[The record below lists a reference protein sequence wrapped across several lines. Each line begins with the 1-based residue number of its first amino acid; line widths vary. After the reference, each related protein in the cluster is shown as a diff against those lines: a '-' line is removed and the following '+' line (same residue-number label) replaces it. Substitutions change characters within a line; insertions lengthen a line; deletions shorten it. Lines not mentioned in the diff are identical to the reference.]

1 MQSIRDLRVK
11 IRSIES
17 IQQITKAMKMVAA
30 ARLKRAE
37 EHLFAARPY
46 ARKIAEVTLDLVELN
61 QWSFHPL
68 IQPHDHQRRVLV
80 MVFTGDRG
88 LAGGFH
94 QKVADGAVQFG
105 RKFQNAELLYYS
117 FGLKGLQRLRRN
129 SIQLFRQYEHLVA
142 GISRELVT
150 GLAQEVFRLYRE
162 EAVDAVYLY
171 YAKYVSP
178 MQQRTKAFQLL
189 PIDPAKR
196 RGRKERGLFIFE
208 PDETTIFEEIFPLYL
223 ESEMRRALLE
233 TETGELGARM
243 TAMSSAT
250 DNAGDL
256 IERYRLQYNRARQ
269 SQITTEIA
277 EIIGGNEALKDTHS

>member
-1 MQSIRDLRVK
+1 MASIRDLRVK

-30 ARLKRAE
+30 ARLKRVE
-37 EHLFAARPY
+37 ERLIAARPY
-46 ARKIAEVTLDLVELN
+46 ARKIAETTMDLAELN

-68 IQPHDHQRRVLV
+68 IQPREKMRRVLV

-105 RKFQNAELLYYS
+105 RKFSGSKVLYYS
-117 FGLKGLQRLRRN
+117 FGFKGWQRLRRN
-129 SIQLFRQYEHLVA
+129 SIDIYQQYEHLVS
-142 GISRELVT
+142 GVT
-150 GLAQEVFRLYRE
+150 SSMITKLAQEIFQLYLQE
-162 EAVDAVYLY
+162 EVDAVYLY
-171 YAKYVSP
+171 YAKFVSP

-189 PIDPAKR
+189 PIDPTKHR
-196 RGRKERGLFIFE
+196 SQKEHGLFIFE
-208 PDETTIFEEIFPLYL
+208 PDEVTILEEIFPLYL
-223 ESEMRRALLE
+223 ESSLRRAFLE

-250 DNAGDL
+250 DNAGEL
-256 IERYRLQYNRARQ
+256 IERYRLVYNRVRQ

-277 EIIGGNEALKDTHS
+277 EIVGGNEALKTTYS